1 MALEFNC
8 AAMKNKLHPW
18 KSGATP
24 TRKDVLDTV
33 VLVLEDAKVVFNK
46 SVKRLYKP
54 YKYTSKDELP
64 SHRAAQA
71 AGFRKDCISFLQNYV
86 DSQLVLF
93 FGGVDGL
100 QDYYKDNRE
109 KIHQVL
115 ADGFVTVESKRRLN
129 DNSVVHEA
137 VSNSWTWG
145 GMGGWEFSTRIYL
158 WCIFLF
164 IPIWW
169 LEAIPRGIVWLC
181 YLFRSDEYLGLRC
194 LQTEKAARNVSVRL
208 YARED
213 AVAILDQ
220 AINLIKGNVF
230 KPSPEK
236 DQT

>member
-1 MALEFNC
+1 MSQEFNG
-8 AAMKNKLHPW
+8 AALKNNLRPW
-18 KSGATP
+18 KSGAKP
-24 TRKDVLDTV
+24 VRKEVLDAV
-33 VLVLEDAKVVFNK
+33 VLVLEDAKVVFNQ

-86 DSQLVLF
+86 DSQIVLF

-129 DNSVVHEA
+129 DNSAVHGD
-137 VSNSWTWG
+137 VFNSWKWG
-145 GMGGWEFSTRIYL
+145 NNESWDFSTRIFL
-158 WCIFLF
+158 WCTFILIPFL
-164 IPIWW
+164 W

-213 AVAILDQ
+213 AVTIIDQ
-220 AINLIKGNVF
+220 AINMVKG
-230 KPSPEK
+230 
-236 DQT
+236 